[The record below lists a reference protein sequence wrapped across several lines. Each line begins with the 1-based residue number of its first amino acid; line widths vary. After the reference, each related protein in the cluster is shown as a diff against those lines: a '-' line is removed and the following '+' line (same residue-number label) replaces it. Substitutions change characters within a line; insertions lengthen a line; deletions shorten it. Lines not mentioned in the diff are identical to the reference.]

1 MSDTD
6 GSDESDLVLEYF
18 SSDGDHVF
26 QGEGDEAGSGAEEE
40 DHVHGIQFGLYEPIA
55 ALNKL
60 KTGLMRNQIMYELTK
75 IGFLI
80 QIGEL
85 QTRSRCLTFSP
96 ENSLYLT
103 LDLRCRLTF
112 SLVKN

>member
-6 GSDESDLVLEYF
+6 GSDESNLVLEYF

-55 ALNKL
+55 VEQVEDGADAEPDHVRIDENRLLN
-60 KTGLMRNQIMYELTK
+60 T
-75 IGFLI
+75 
-80 QIGEL
+80 
-85 QTRSRCLTFSP
+85 
-96 ENSLYLT
+96 
-103 LDLRCRLTF
+103 DW
-112 SLVKN
+112 